1 MDAVRETRSQR
12 KHGDIMRAATAAFI
26 AKGYEG
32 ASMDE
37 IAANAGVSK
46 QTLYKHFADKDRLFE
61 EIVLATAGGVDRI
74 VVLAGAPLAES
85 NDVAGDLK
93 ALARAMLST
102 LMDEELLKL
111 RRLVISSAGR
121 APKLGRAWYEQGFER
136 VLTTLAGAFK
146 RLSERGLLAPHD
158 PLVAANHFVGMLLWI
173 PLNEAMFTGE
183 MNYRSS
189 RQRNSMADVA
199 SEAFLRAY
207 GPERR

>member
-37 IAANAGVSK
+37 IAASAGVSK

-61 EIVLATAGGVDRI
+61 EIVLATAGRVDRI

-85 NDVAGDLK
+85 NDVADDLK

-146 RLSERGLLAPHD
+146 RLSERGLLATHN